1 MYEHERTTKTWAC
14 INAIP
19 NSRLENAIMN
29 PNGKAPNKKN
39 INPEFII
46 LYVNPLN
53 MFKSIWPDNML
64 AANLKPNEIFL
75 AKYDIN
81 SINTN
86 KGNNPNGQPDGTK
99 NEKNLSAW
107 IWKPKIVAPIT
118 IVKLIEKVS
127 IKWDV
132 GAKL

>member
-1 MYEHERTTKTWAC
+1 
-14 INAIP
+14 
-19 NSRLENAIMN
+19 MN
-29 PNGKAPNKKN
+29 PDKIFNNIWPLSILAPN
-39 INPEFII
+39 
-46 LYVNPLN
+46 LN
-53 MFKSIWPDNML
+53 
-64 AANLKPNEIFL
+64 PNETFL
-75 AKYDIN
+75 ERYDIN